1 MPTKVPMTQTPDT
14 GHSLQIMIPR
24 MSVTRPPRAANQPEW
39 RLSSRLAAGSRPTDM
54 TAACSMAQLLPRPT
68 DGVGDLRCRTRAGLR
83 ARSRAVPLGRAASRP
98 PGAHAS
104 SWARPVRRRVTQRGA
119 GASCSQAASPL
130 LWACGPGSLAA
141 RRPRSRARPHER
153 QELRNELKNIEV
165 TVSSDYSPDLAEA
178 LARG

>member
-1 MPTKVPMTQTPDT
+1 M
-14 GHSLQIMIPR
+14 
-24 MSVTRPPRAANQPEW
+24 
-39 RLSSRLAAGSRPTDM
+39 
-54 TAACSMAQLLPRPT
+54 
-68 DGVGDLRCRTRAGLR
+68 
-83 ARSRAVPLGRAASRP
+83 PLGRAASRP

-178 LARG
+178 LARGRLDLAFMRVEPGYDLGYHVTDLMVAVLEEEPTRAAAWGDPVRASRRARGLELCHTRRPMPPTPTRRSAEARRVSRDPRRPNHVPA

>member
-1 MPTKVPMTQTPDT
+1 M
-14 GHSLQIMIPR
+14 G
-24 MSVTRPPRAANQPEW
+24 
-39 RLSSRLAAGSRPTDM
+39 
-54 TAACSMAQLLPRPT
+54 
-68 DGVGDLRCRTRAGLR
+68 
-83 ARSRAVPLGRAASRP
+83 
-98 PGAHAS
+98 
-104 SWARPVRRRVTQRGA
+104 RPVRKRVTQRGA

-178 LARG
+178 LARGRLDLAFMRVEPGYDLGHHVTDSMVAVLEQ